1 MKPTLLITSLAAGA
15 AAQKVT
21 MGSGQ
26 NGPYKAGWWT
36 EPGLAKHTI
45 FGPVNPPAGLKVPV
59 MLWGNG
65 ACSSNGLLFQ
75 RMLLNTASHGIMTI
89 ANGAPKGSGGQ
100 TTAALQK
107 QALEWI
113 MTNAGKGKYANV
125 VTRIASAGQ
134 SCGGLEA

>member
-1 MKPTLLITSLAAGA
+1 MKRTALLALLATGA

-36 EPGLAKHTI
+36 EAGMPKHTI
-45 FGPVNPPAGLKVPV
+45 FGPVNPPEGVKVPV

-65 ACSSNGLLFQ
+65 ACSANGLLFQ
-75 RMLLNTASHGIMTI
+75 RMLLNSASFGVLTI
-89 ANGAPKGSGGQ
+89 ANGRPNGSGGQ
-100 TTAALQK
+100 TTAQYQK
-107 QALEWI
+107 EALEWI

-125 VTRIASAGQ
+125 VTRIVSAGQ